1 MQKQKGIATMCIREY
16 DVQIPFGV
24 VNIDK
29 QQAESIVE
37 KPIQKFF
44 VNAGIYVLEPELVNK
59 VNPNISVDMPNLL
72 EQQIKEGKS
81 VAIFPIHEY
90 WLDIGQMEE
99 YDKANNEMLNI

>member
-1 MQKQKGIATMCIREY
+1 MCIREY

-24 VNIDK
+24 VTTEEL
-29 QQAESIVE
+29 QAKSIIE

-59 VNPNISVDMPNLL
+59 VNPNTSIDMPNLL

-81 VAIFPIHEY
+81 VSIFPIHEY
-90 WLDIGQMEE
+90 WLDIGHMKE
-99 YDKANNEMLNI
+99 YESAHESFNNEFTLDD